1 MAGPDSPQ
9 QPQKSNSCGLAGI
22 LVFLAALAGGTMSS
36 LCSKIMLTMK
46 GRGLT
51 GELESFSTPL
61 FQSFTMFLG
70 MASVLI
76 FHIIVLQFKLKF
88 PGYDFTKDIKI
99 PLKLYLLL
107 LAPTVFD
114 LVATVFCMFGLKYV
128 NVSIYQMLRGS
139 SIIFVAVMKQF
150 FLGHHLAT
158 YKWVGIFYNFI
169 SIVLVGITAML
180 SAGDTSSAA
189 PAEAENN
196 PVLGVVLILCGAF
209 VQALQY
215 VYEERMMSATEDLP
229 AAPPLLIVG
238 MEGLWGSI
246 ICLFILYP
254 IAFAIPGN
262 DHGSIE
268 NLSNS
273 LTILYN
279 TPAIQVMF
287 VMYFVSILLLNVFAL
302 LVTFLLDSVWR
313 AILDNFR
320 PISVWIF
327 DLSIFYMLTKEYG
340 EPWTIWCWIQLVGLF
355 ILFYG
360 TAIYNAPNAG
370 SIRLTGDAGSCY
382 IDCSDEY
389 FEAEEEISKM
399 QSNLGVDGYPMSATQ
414 TPYSNVVSPLML
426 MSPAAQDRTGARAAQ
441 VRRERLEMTRTDN
454 QLRNQETRSLLN
466 KSSASNYGTKD
477 SSMA

>member
-1 MAGPDSPQ
+1 MGGNSEAPA
-9 QPQKSNSCGLAGI
+9 KAKSCGLSGI

-36 LCSKIMLTMK
+36 LTSKIMLTMK

-76 FHIIVLQFKLKF
+76 IHLLVLNFKWTF
-88 PGYDFTKDIKI
+88 PGYDHTKDTKI
-99 PLKLYLLL
+99 PLKMYLLL
-107 LAPTVFD
+107 LAPTIFD
-114 LVATVFCMFGLKYV
+114 LISTVLCMFGLKYI

-139 SIIFVAVMKQF
+139 SIIFVAIMKQF
-150 FLGHHLAT
+150 VFGHSLAT
-158 YKWVGIFYNFI
+158 YKWIGIFYNFL
-169 SIVLVGITAML
+169 SIILVGFTALL
-180 SAGDTSSAA
+180 SAGDSSAHA
-189 PAEAENN
+189 AEGENN
-196 PVLGVVLILCGAF
+196 PVLGVALVLCGAF
-209 VQALQY
+209 VQSLQY
-215 VYEERMMSATEDLP
+215 VYEERMMTTTADLP

-238 MEGLWGSI
+238 MEGLWGTI
-246 ICLFILYP
+246 ICLFVLYP
-254 IAFAIPGN
+254 IAFSIQGP
-262 DHGSIE
+262 DHGSLE
-268 NLSNS
+268 NLWNS

-287 VMYFVSILLLNVFAL
+287 TLYFISILLLNIFAL

-327 DLSIFYMLTKEYG
+327 DLSIFYFVTKSFG
-340 EPWTIWCWIQLVGLF
+340 EPWTIWCWIQLLGLF
-355 ILFYG
+355 VLFYG

-370 SIRLTGDAGSCY
+370 SIRLTGDATSCY

-389 FEAEEEISKM
+389 FEAEEEIEKM
-399 QSNLGVDGYPMSATQ
+399 QANSADGFPISATQ

-426 MSPAAQDRTGARAAQ
+426 MSPAAQDRSGARLAQ
-441 VRRERLEMTRTDN
+441 IRQERLEAARQDN
-454 QLRNQETRSLLN
+454 LKNAEMRSLLG
-466 KSSASNYGTKD
+466 KSGGNNNYGTKD
-477 SSMA
+477 MA